1 MGIRGSWHV
10 SIQWATIRYLLV
22 CLIALIGM
30 LLGSLVL
37 KDTWIGLILG
47 FTGYIVARIILLL
60 IYGE

>member
-30 LLGSLVL
+30 LLGSMVL
-37 KDTWIGLILG
+37 QDPWIGLVLA
-47 FTGYIVARIILLL
+47 FTGYIVARIILMAR
-60 IYGE
+60 YGE